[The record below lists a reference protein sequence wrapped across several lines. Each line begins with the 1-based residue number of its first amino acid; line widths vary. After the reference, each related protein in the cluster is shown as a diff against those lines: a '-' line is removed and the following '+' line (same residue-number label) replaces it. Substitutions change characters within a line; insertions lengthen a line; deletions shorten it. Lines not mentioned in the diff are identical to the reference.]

1 MAGANTTTAVINA
14 PSRKLFRP
22 MFRARWQNMQNIVN
36 DSAFIDMIP
45 EPYVSYYIAFIQQC
59 LQWSRGFVPMLH
71 RQDFFSTG
79 MGYTVCEI
87 FARECTSGGYRI
99 ESTDKA
105 LQKFMEQW
113 AKNDNFHDDLSKMFF
128 DANAGGNALLVLT
141 PINGDAYASVYP
153 INRCFFQ
160 IGRNGKVS
168 KATLLN
174 RFTAGETAYYAKEIR
189 LYMNGKAYYK
199 VRLGKGTLVTSPTWN
214 SATLKEVPNVIQAQW
229 EFNYGDIKPETW
241 YELPF
246 ASIGVYNVPNKP
258 LAAAVADLPGYSDST
273 LYTAL
278 DVLYSID
285 YNYTQAQ
292 VDMYFGKSRALV
304 PKQMQGGA
312 IHTGVSNYTQ
322 VGPDGKRV
330 IGVNVADG
338 MSLGEAISSV
348 PLDDQFYTEVRTNG
362 IDGKPI
368 QPTLIQ
374 PELRGEAHKF
384 IRDADLELLASKV
397 GLSSSTLAN
406 HLTNN
411 KQKTNDEINAEQD
424 TTTSSVAMKRM
435 LATTPINDLLT
446 DVAKFYG
453 FTSTPEI
460 VWGRTNVNTAGQN
473 RQLLEELQADALPL
487 REYIKRRYPELSE
500 SEVDE
505 WVTEI
510 EKQREKKAQEQSYG
524 NALFDE
530 KDYYGNGGNPLPTGG
545 DVVNGE

>member
-1 MAGANTTTAVINA
+1 MAGSQTTTAVINA

-22 MFRARWQNMQNIVN
+22 MFRARWQNMQNIIS

-71 RQDFFSTG
+71 RSDFFSTG

-87 FARECTSGGYRI
+87 FARECTSGGFRI
-99 ESTDKA
+99 ESVNKE
-105 LQKFMEQW
+105 LQAFMEQW
-113 AKNDNFHDDLSKMFF
+113 SKNDNFTEDLSRLFF
-128 DANAGGNALLVLT
+128 DTNAGGNALLVLT
-141 PINGDAYASVYP
+141 PVNGDAYVSVYP
-153 INRCFFQ
+153 VNRCFFQ

-189 LYMNGKAYYK
+189 LYLNGKAYYK
-199 VRLGKGTLVTSPTWN
+199 VRLGKGTLVVSPTWN
-214 SATLKEVPNVIQAQW
+214 SSTFQEVPDEIQTQW

-246 ASIGVYNVPNKP
+246 ASIGIYNVPNKP
-258 LAAAVADLPGYSDST
+258 LAASVADLPGYSDST

-304 PKQMQGGA
+304 PKQMQTGA
-312 IHTGVSNYTQ
+312 IHTGALSRSQ
-322 VGPDGKRV
+322 IGPDGERV
-330 IGVNVADG
+330 IGVNVAEG
-338 MSLGEAISSV
+338 LSLGEVLQSV
-348 PLDDQFYTEVRTNG
+348 PLDDQFYTEVRSNG
-362 IDGKPI
+362 VDGKPI
-368 QPTLIQ
+368 QPTLLQ
-374 PELRGEAHKF
+374 PDLRGEAHKY

-424 TTTSSVAMKRM
+424 TTTSSVEMKRK

-453 FTSTPEI
+453 FTDSVEI
-460 VWGRTNVNTAGQN
+460 VWGRTNINTASQN
-473 RQLLEELQADALPL
+473 RQLLEEYQAGALPL
-487 REYIKRRYPELSE
+487 REYLKRRYSDLSNE
-500 SEVDE
+500 EVEE
-505 WVTEI
+505 WAQEI
-510 EKQREKKAQEQSYG
+510 ETKEKEKQSAQNQFG
-524 NALFDE
+524 NSLWND
-530 KDYYGNGGNPLPTGG
+530 KDYYGGNPVGG
-545 DVVNGE
+545 E

>member
-1 MAGANTTTAVINA
+1 MAGAQTTTAVINV
-14 PSRKLFRP
+14 PSRKIFRP

-45 EPYVSYYIAFIQQC
+45 EPYLSYYIAFIQQC

-71 RQDFFSTG
+71 RSDFFSTG

-87 FARECTSGGYRI
+87 FSRECTSGGFRI
-99 ESTDKA
+99 ESIDKR

-113 AKNDNFHDDLSKMFF
+113 AKNDNFMEDLSKLFF
-128 DANAGGNALLVLT
+128 DTNAGGNALLVLT
-141 PINGDAYASVYP
+141 PVNGDAYASVYP

-160 IGRNGKVS
+160 VGRNGKVS

-199 VRLGKGTLVTSPTWN
+199 VRLGKGTLVVSPTWN
-214 SATLKEVPNVIQAQW
+214 SSSLKTVPEEIQAQW

-241 YELPF
+241 YKLPF

-258 LAAAVADLPGYSDST
+258 LAAAVADLPGYSDSS

-285 YNYTQAQ
+285 YNYTQGQ

-304 PKQMQGGA
+304 PKQMAGA
-312 IHTGVSNYTQ
+312 AINTSLYSQKGA
-322 VGPDGKRV
+322 DGQRV
-330 IGVNVADG
+330 IGTHVAEG
-338 MSLGEAISSV
+338 LSFSETVQGT
-348 PLDDQFYTEVRTNG
+348 PLDDQFYTEIKANG
-362 IDGKPI
+362 VDGKPI
-368 QPTLIQ
+368 QPTLLQ
-374 PELRGEAHKF
+374 PDLRGEAHKY

-424 TTTSSVAMKRM
+424 TTTSSVEMKRK

-453 FTSTPEI
+453 FTEKAEI
-460 VWGRTNVNTAGQN
+460 VWGRTNINTAGQN
-473 RQLLEELQADALPL
+473 RQLLEEYQAGTLPL

-500 SEVDE
+500 DEVETWAQNVEKEQNKKQSQQYGSLFNEQDLYANGDNPYPKSEV
-505 WVTEI
+505 
-510 EKQREKKAQEQSYG
+510 
-524 NALFDE
+524 
-530 KDYYGNGGNPLPTGG
+530 
-545 DVVNGE
+545 

>member
-1 MAGANTTTAVINA
+1 MAFAQTTTAVINA
-14 PSRKLFRP
+14 PSRKIFRP

-45 EPYVSYYIAFIQQC
+45 EPYVSYYMAFIQQC

-71 RQDFFSTG
+71 RSDFFSTG
-79 MGYTVCEI
+79 IGYTVCEI
-87 FARECTSGGYRI
+87 FSRECTSGGYRI
-99 ESTDKA
+99 ESADKD

-113 AKNDNFHDDLSKMFF
+113 AKNDNFTEDLSRLFF
-128 DANAGGNALLVLT
+128 DTNAGGNALIVLT
-141 PINGDAYASVYP
+141 PVNGDAYASIYP
-153 INRCFFQ
+153 VNRCFFQ
-160 IGRNGKVS
+160 VGRNGKVS

-199 VRLGKGTLVTSPTWN
+199 VRLGQGTLVVSPTWN
-214 SATLKEVPNVIQAQW
+214 SASCKTVPDEIAAQW

-258 LAAAVADLPGYSDST
+258 LAAALADMPGYSDST

-278 DVLYSID
+278 DILYSID

-304 PKQMQGGA
+304 PKQMAGSAINVNGNVGG
-312 IHTGVSNYTQ
+312 
-322 VGPDGKRV
+322 VG
-330 IGVNVADG
+330 IGTNVAEGLSYRD
-338 MSLGEAISSV
+338 AVASV
-348 PLDDQFYTEVRTNG
+348 PLDDQFYTEIKTNG

-374 PELRGEAHKF
+374 PDLRGDAHKY

-424 TTTSSVAMKRM
+424 TTTSSVAMKRS
-435 LATTPINDLLT
+435 LATTPINDMLA

-453 FTSTPEI
+453 FTSTAEI
-460 VWGRTNVNTAGQN
+460 VWGKMNVNTSGQN
-473 RQLLEELQADALPL
+473 RQLLEEYQAGALPL
-487 REYIKRRYPELSE
+487 REYLKRRYTELSE
-500 SEVDE
+500 KEIDKWIAEIDE
-505 WVTEI
+505 QDKK
-510 EKQREKKAQEQSYG
+510 KQVQYG
-524 NALFDE
+524 NALFDD
-530 KDYYGNGGNPLPTGG
+530 KDYYGNSDVQGG
-545 DVVNGE
+545 DGVNGE

>member
-1 MAGANTTTAVINA
+1 MAGAQTTTAVINA
-14 PSRKLFRP
+14 PSRKIFRP

-45 EPYVSYYIAFIQQC
+45 EPYVSYYMAFIQQC

-71 RQDFFSTG
+71 RSDFFSTG

-87 FARECTSGGYRI
+87 FSRECTSGGFRI
-99 ESTDKA
+99 ESVDKN

-113 AKNDNFHDDLSKMFF
+113 AKNDNFTEDLAQLFF
-128 DANAGGNALLVLT
+128 DTNAGGNALLVLT
-141 PINGDAYASVYP
+141 PVNGDAYASVYP

-174 RFTAGETAYYAKEIR
+174 RFTAGETAYYAKETR
-189 LYMNGKAYYK
+189 LYLNGKAYYR
-199 VRLGKGTLVTSPTWN
+199 VRLGKGTLVVSPTWN
-214 SATLKEVPNVIQAQW
+214 SSSYKEVPEEVQAQW

-285 YNYTQAQ
+285 YNYTQGQ

-304 PKQMQGGA
+304 PKQMQSGA
-312 IHTGVSNYTQ
+312 INTGFASQTQ
-322 VGPDGKRV
+322 VGENGQRV
-330 IGVNVADG
+330 IGVHVADG
-338 MSLGEAISSV
+338 LTFGETIQSV
-348 PLDDQFYTEVRTNG
+348 PLDDQFYTEVRTG
-362 IDGKPI
+362 GVDGKPI
-368 QPTLIQ
+368 QPTLLQ
-374 PELRGEAHKF
+374 PDLRGEAHKY

-424 TTTSSVAMKRM
+424 TTTSSVSMKRT
-435 LATTPINDLLT
+435 LATTPINDLLA

-453 FTSTPEI
+453 FSSTAEI
-460 VWGRTNVNTAGQN
+460 VWGKTNVNSAGQN
-473 RQLLEELQADALPL
+473 RQLLEEYQAGALPL
-487 REYIKRRYPELSE
+487 REYIKRRYSELPQE
-500 SEVDE
+500 EVE
-505 WVTEI
+505 KWAVEL
-510 EKQREKKAQEQSYG
+510 EKQQKQKEQAQYG
-524 NALFDE
+524 GLFGENDL
-530 KDYYGNGGNPLPTGG
+530 YANGDTPKPQGG
-545 DVVNGE
+545 DVVNG

>member
-1 MAGANTTTAVINA
+1 MAGAQSTTAVINA
-14 PSRKLFRP
+14 PSRKIFRP

-36 DSAFIDMIP
+36 DSAFIEMIP

-71 RQDFFSTG
+71 RSDFFSTG

-99 ESTDKA
+99 ESVNKD
-105 LQKFMEQW
+105 LQAFMEKW
-113 AKNDNFHDDLSKMFF
+113 AKEDHFSDDLSKLFF
-128 DANAGGNALLVLT
+128 DTNAGGNALLVLT
-141 PINGDAYASVYP
+141 PVNGDAYASVYP

-199 VRLGKGTLVTSPTWN
+199 VRLGKGTLVVSPTFN
-214 SATLKEVPNVIQAQW
+214 SASCKTVPDEIQAQW

-246 ASIGVYNVPNKP
+246 KSIGVYNVQNKP
-258 LAAAVADLPGYSDST
+258 LASAIADMPGYSDST

-278 DVLYSID
+278 DILYSID

-304 PKQMQGGA
+304 PKQMAGA
-312 IHTGVSNYTQ
+312 SINVSTQ
-322 VGPDGKRV
+322 IGENGQRV
-330 IGVNVADG
+330 IGGRVAEGLSFAETVN
-338 MSLGEAISSV
+338 SV
-348 PLDDQFYTEVRTNG
+348 PLDDQFYTEIRSNG
-362 IDGKPI
+362 VDGKPI
-368 QPTLIQ
+368 QPTLLQ
-374 PELRGEAHKF
+374 PELRGEAHKY

-411 KQKTNDEINAEQD
+411 KQKTNDEVNAEQD
-424 TTTSSVAMKRM
+424 TTASSVAMKRS
-435 LATTPINDLLT
+435 LATTPINELLK
-446 DVAKFYG
+446 DVAMFYG
-453 FTSTPEI
+453 YTDNVEI
-460 VWGRTNVNTAGQN
+460 VWGRTNINTAQQN

-487 REYIKRRYPELSE
+487 REYIKRRYSELSE
-500 SEVDE
+500 EEVE
-505 WVTEI
+505 AWAVSI
-510 EKQREKKAQEQSYG
+510 EKQRKDKATQEQAKFG
-524 NALFDE
+524 NALFD
-530 KDYYGNGGNPLPTGG
+530 DRDIYGNYEPANKGG
-545 DVVNGE
+545 DLVDE

>member
-1 MAGANTTTAVINA
+1 MAGAQTTTAVINA
-14 PSRKLFRP
+14 PSRKIFRP

-71 RQDFFSTG
+71 RSDFFSTG

-87 FARECTSGGYRI
+87 FSRECTSGGYRI
-99 ESTDKA
+99 ESVDKD

-113 AKNDNFHDDLSKMFF
+113 AKNDNFTDDLSKLFF
-128 DANAGGNALLVLT
+128 DTNAGGNALLVLT
-141 PINGDAYASVYP
+141 PVDGDAYASVYP

-199 VRLGKGTLVTSPTWN
+199 VRLGKGTLVVSPTWN
-214 SATLKEVPNVIQAQW
+214 SASCKEVPEEIEAQW
-229 EFNYGDIKPETW
+229 QFNYGNIKPETW

-285 YNYTQAQ
+285 YNYTQGQ

-304 PKQMQGGA
+304 PKQMQSPS
-312 IHTGVSNYTQ
+312 IHTGVGTGGQ
-322 VGPDGKRV
+322 
-330 IGVNVADG
+330 IGVQVAEG
-338 MSLGEAISSV
+338 VSFGEAIQSV
-348 PLDDQFYTEVRTNG
+348 PLDDQFYTEVKSSG

-368 QPTLIQ
+368 QPTLLQ
-374 PELRGEAHKF
+374 PELRGEAHKY

-424 TTTSSVAMKRM
+424 TTTSSVSMKRT

-453 FTSTPEI
+453 FSSTAEI
-460 VWGRTNVNTAGQN
+460 VWGKMNVNTAGQN
-473 RQLLEELQADALPL
+473 RQLLEEYQAGALPL

-500 SEVDE
+500 EEVE
-505 WVTEI
+505 TWAVEL
-510 EKQREKKAQEQSYG
+510 EKQQKQKEQAQYG
-524 NALFDE
+524 SLFGESDL
-530 KDYYGNGGNPLPTGG
+530 YANGDTPRMQGG
-545 DVVNGE
+545 DIVNVE

>member
-1 MAGANTTTAVINA
+1 MAGAQTTTAVINA
-14 PSRKLFRP
+14 PSRKIFRP

-71 RQDFFSTG
+71 RSDFFSTG

-87 FARECTSGGYRI
+87 FSRECTSGGFRI
-99 ESTDKA
+99 ESVDKD

-113 AKNDNFHDDLSKMFF
+113 AKNDNFTEDLAQLFF
-128 DANAGGNALLVLT
+128 DTNAGGNALLVLT
-141 PINGDAYASVYP
+141 PVNGDAYASVYP

-174 RFTAGETAYYAKEIR
+174 RFTAGETAYYAKETR
-189 LYMNGKAYYK
+189 LYLNGKAYYR
-199 VRLGKGTLVTSPTWN
+199 VRLGKGTLVVSPTWN
-214 SATLKEVPNVIQAQW
+214 SASCDEVPEEVQAQW

-285 YNYTQAQ
+285 YNYTQGQ

-304 PKQMQGGA
+304 PKQMQSGA
-312 IHTGVSNYTQ
+312 INTGFVSQTQ
-322 VGPDGKRV
+322 IGENGQRV
-330 IGVNVADG
+330 IGTHVADG
-338 MSLGEAISSV
+338 LSFGEAIQSA
-348 PLDDQFYTEVRTNG
+348 PLDDQFYTEVRTG
-362 IDGKPI
+362 GVDGKPI
-368 QPTLIQ
+368 QPTLLQ
-374 PELRGEAHKF
+374 PDLRGEAHKY

-424 TTTSSVAMKRM
+424 TTTSSVSMKRT
-435 LATTPINDLLT
+435 LATTHINDLLS

-453 FTSTPEI
+453 FSSTAEI
-460 VWGRTNVNTAGQN
+460 VWGKTNVNSAGQN
-473 RQLLEELQADALPL
+473 RQLLEEYQAGALPL
-487 REYIKRRYPELSE
+487 REYIKRRYPELSQE
-500 SEVDE
+500 EVE
-505 WVTEI
+505 KWALEL
-510 EKQREKKAQEQSYG
+510 EKQQKQKEQAQYG
-524 NALFDE
+524 GLFGESDL
-530 KDYYGNGGNPLPTGG
+530 YANGDTPRMQGG
-545 DVVNGE
+545 DIVNGE

>member
-1 MAGANTTTAVINA
+1 MAGAQTTTAVINA
-14 PSRKLFRP
+14 SSRKIFRP

-71 RQDFFSTG
+71 RSDFFSTG

-87 FARECTSGGYRI
+87 FSRECTSGGFRI
-99 ESTDKA
+99 ESVDKN

-113 AKNDNFHDDLSKMFF
+113 AKNDNFTEDLAQLFF
-128 DANAGGNALLVLT
+128 DTNAGGNALLVLT
-141 PINGDAYASVYP
+141 PVNGDAYASVYP

-174 RFTAGETAYYAKEIR
+174 RFTAGETAYYAKETR
-189 LYMNGKAYYK
+189 LYLNGKAYYR
-199 VRLGKGTLVTSPTWN
+199 VRLGKGTLVVSPTWN
-214 SATLKEVPNVIQAQW
+214 SSSYKEVPEEVQAQW

-285 YNYTQAQ
+285 YNYTQGQ

-304 PKQMQGGA
+304 PKQMQSGA
-312 IHTGVSNYTQ
+312 INTGFASQTQ
-322 VGPDGKRV
+322 VGENGQRV
-330 IGVNVADG
+330 IGVHVADG
-338 MSLGEAISSV
+338 LSFSETIQSV
-348 PLDDQFYTEVRTNG
+348 PLDDQFYTEVRTG
-362 IDGKPI
+362 GVDGKPI
-368 QPTLIQ
+368 QPTLLQ
-374 PELRGEAHKF
+374 PDLRGEAHKY

-424 TTTSSVAMKRM
+424 TTTSSVSMKRT
-435 LATTPINDLLT
+435 LATTPINDLLA

-453 FTSTPEI
+453 FSSTAEI
-460 VWGRTNVNTAGQN
+460 VWGKTNVNSAGQN
-473 RQLLEELQADALPL
+473 RQLLEEYQAGVLPL

-500 SEVDE
+500 EEVE
-505 WVTEI
+505 KWAVEL
-510 EKQREKKAQEQSYG
+510 EKQQKQKEQAQYG
-524 NALFDE
+524 GLFGESDL
-530 KDYYGNGGNPLPTGG
+530 YANGDTPRMQGG
-545 DVVNGE
+545 DIVNVE

>member
-1 MAGANTTTAVINA
+1 MSAAQTTTAVINA
-14 PSRKLFRP
+14 PSRKLFSP

-36 DSAFIDMIP
+36 DSAFMDMIP

-71 RQDFFSTG
+71 RSDFFSTG

-87 FARECTSGGYRI
+87 FARECTSGGFRI
-99 ESTDKA
+99 ESVNKDQ
-105 LQKFMEQW
+105 QKFMEQW
-113 AKNDNFHDDLSKMFF
+113 AKNDNFTEDLSKLFF
-128 DANAGGNALLVLT
+128 DTNAGGNALLVLT
-141 PINGDAYASVYP
+141 PVNGDAYVSVYP

-189 LYMNGKAYYK
+189 LYMDGKAYYK
-199 VRLGKGTLVTSPTWN
+199 VRLGKGTLITSPTWN
-214 SATLKEVPNVIQAQW
+214 SACEKEVPDEIQAQW

-241 YELPF
+241 YALPF
-246 ASIGVYNVPNKP
+246 SSIGIYNVPNKP
-258 LAAAVADLPGYSDST
+258 LAASVADLPGYSDST

-304 PKQMQGGA
+304 PKQMQTGA
-312 IHTGVSNYTQ
+312 IHTGTFSRTQ
-322 VGPDGKRV
+322 IGKDGERV
-330 IGVNVADG
+330 IGVNVAEG
-338 MSLGEAISSV
+338 LSFGEVLQSV

-362 IDGKPI
+362 VDGKPI
-368 QPTLIQ
+368 QPTLLQ
-374 PELRGEAHKF
+374 PELRGEAHKY

-424 TTTSSVAMKRM
+424 TTTSSVEMKRK
-435 LATTPINDLLT
+435 LATTPINDLLL

-453 FTSTPEI
+453 FTDSVEI
-460 VWGRTNVNTAGQN
+460 VWGRTNINTAAQN
-473 RQLLEELQADALPL
+473 RQMLEEYQAGALPL
-487 REYIKRRYPELSE
+487 REYLKRRYPELSNE
-500 SEVDE
+500 EVEE
-505 WVTEI
+505 WAKEI
-510 EKQREKKAQEQSYG
+510 EKTEKQKQASQNQFGGSFW
-524 NALFDE
+524 ND
-530 KDYYGNGGNPLPTGG
+530 KDYYGANVGGI
-545 DVVNGE
+545 E